1 MEKSRIELLG
11 RDNFDTWKMQVQ
23 ALLIKNDV
31 WEYVSGK
38 TVKPAGD
45 TADDWISKDL
55 KARSDLIL
63 SISPS
68 QLKLVKNCET
78 SRDVWL
84 KLHEVFQSKGPAR
97 KATLLKYLMLHKMS
111 SNDDV
116 RDHVSSFFDTVDK
129 LLDMEIKINDDL
141 LTIMLLYSLPEEFE
155 NFRCAIESRDDLPK
169 PETLRTK
176 IIEEADARKSKL
188 KQIDPDALVV
198 KSKYRPQDKYKNPE
212 FDGAKGKSF
221 KCFKCKSIGHKASDC
236 PKKKE
241 YRPKGGMTNSMYVAM
256 AVKSNKDVSNIWC
269 LDSGCS
275 SHMCSDPE
283 KFEEI
288 RSMEMKLN
296 LADTSTT
303 NVKGVAKM
311 TDNGFKVIFRK
322 DRADISDENGRI
334 VMRAEKKNGLFYV
347 TTSQNSANNVM
358 KKESSTLMKW
368 HQRFGHLNEQDL
380 KKLNSTT
387 ERRRIEPEQPEQT
400 IEDHAE
406 EADDWEE
413 DEETEEINADT
424 RGNCESPE
432 PSMMGNRMKRG
443 RGRPRLLRTGSRG
456 RPRKIYTMVPEN
468 EEMAGVVEISVKQAL
483 SSAQSGEWRAAIRKE
498 FNSLLQNGTWVMEKR
513 PKDKNV
519 VGCRLI
525 LCNKFKANGELDR
538 RKARLVARGFTQEY
552 GVDYNET
559 YAPVSRLSS
568 LRMIMALAVQHDMEI
583 IQMDVETAYL
593 NGELEETIFM
603 EAPECLEEI
612 LNDIVKEEKGKIKDS
627 AEKML
632 KDLQTGKTVCRLKK
646 SLYGLKQSGRQWY
659 KKLDEKL
666 KQLGMETTSADP
678 CVYIL
683 DKEMKKFPYQSLIG
697 SLMYLASGT
706 RPDIAFSVNYL
717 SQFNTKYDEATWK
730 AAKHVLRY
738 LKGTEDLK
746 LVFKN
751 DGKPLTGYVDSDWG
765 NCPNDRRSY
774 SGCLFNMSGSAI
786 SWMARKQRTVALS
799 STEAE
804 YLGLS
809 EAAKEAVYLK
819 NFLTSVGFPPR
830 DRIRI
835 YNDNQGALQL
845 VKNPTYHARTKH
857 IDVRQQFIRQ
867 VTEEGVIEVEY
878 LCTQEMPAD
887 YLTKPLPKRK
897 HEDCLKKSGLA
908 V

>member
-1 MEKSRIELLG
+1 
-11 RDNFDTWKMQVQ
+11 MQVQ
-23 ALLIKNDV
+23 ALLIKNDA

-116 RDHVSSFFDTVDK
+116 RDHVSSFFETVDK

-212 FDGAKGKSF
+212 FDGAK
-221 KCFKCKSIGHKASDC
+221 AYRVWC
-236 PKKKE
+236 PSERK
-241 YRPKGGMTNSMYVAM
+241 TYVARDIQFIEEEPIGKYRE
-256 AVKSNKDVSNIWC
+256 AIPKDF
-269 LDSGCS
+269 
-275 SHMCSDPE
+275 
-283 KFEEI
+283 FEHQWFDVEI
-288 RSMEMKLN
+288 
-296 LADTSTT
+296 T
-303 NVKGVAKM
+303 
-311 TDNGFKVIFRK
+311 
-322 DRADISDENGRI
+322 
-334 VMRAEKKNGLFYV
+334 
-347 TTSQNSANNVM
+347 
-358 KKESSTLMKW
+358 
-368 HQRFGHLNEQDL
+368 NEQ
-380 KKLNSTT
+380 NSTT

-400 IEDHAE
+400 IENHAE

-483 SSAQSGEWRAAIRKE
+483 SSAQSDEWRAAIRKE

-683 DKEMKKFPYQSLIG
+683 DK
-697 SLMYLASGT
+697 
-706 RPDIAFSVNYL
+706 
-717 SQFNTKYDEATWK
+717 
-730 AAKHVLRY
+730 
-738 LKGTEDLK
+738 
-746 LVFKN
+746 
-751 DGKPLTGYVDSDWG
+751 
-765 NCPNDRRSY
+765 
-774 SGCLFNMSGSAI
+774 
-786 SWMARKQRTVALS
+786 
-799 STEAE
+799 
-804 YLGLS
+804 
-809 EAAKEAVYLK
+809 
-819 NFLTSVGFPPR
+819 
-830 DRIRI
+830 
-835 YNDNQGALQL
+835 
-845 VKNPTYHARTKH
+845 
-857 IDVRQQFIRQ
+857 
-867 VTEEGVIEVEY
+867 
-878 LCTQEMPAD
+878 
-887 YLTKPLPKRK
+887 
-897 HEDCLKKSGLA
+897 
-908 V
+908 

>member
-1 MEKSRIELLG
+1 
-11 RDNFDTWKMQVQ
+11 
-23 ALLIKNDV
+23 
-31 WEYVSGK
+31 
-38 TVKPAGD
+38 
-45 TADDWISKDL
+45 
-55 KARSDLIL
+55 
-63 SISPS
+63 
-68 QLKLVKNCET
+68 
-78 SRDVWL
+78 
-84 KLHEVFQSKGPAR
+84 
-97 KATLLKYLMLHKMS
+97 MS

-176 IIEEADARKSKL
+176 IIEEADARKNNGSEFVNKKFDAYLKDCGIARRLSVPHTPQQNGLAERMNRTIMNMVRCFLIESQLPVSFWAEAASTAVYIKNRCPAAGINGKIPYKQWYKKTPTAVYFRRFGSKGFMQNKPAKSKL
-188 KQIDPDALVV
+188 EPKSVEVILVGYSTTSKAYRV
-198 KSKYRPQDKYKNPE
+198 WCPSERKTYVARDIQFIKEEPIGKYREAIPKDFFEDQW
-212 FDGAKGKSF
+212 FD
-221 KCFKCKSIGHKASDC
+221 
-236 PKKKE
+236 
-241 YRPKGGMTNSMYVAM
+241 V
-256 AVKSNKDVSNIWC
+256 
-269 LDSGCS
+269 
-275 SHMCSDPE
+275 
-283 KFEEI
+283 EI
-288 RSMEMKLN
+288 
-296 LADTSTT
+296 T
-303 NVKGVAKM
+303 
-311 TDNGFKVIFRK
+311 
-322 DRADISDENGRI
+322 
-334 VMRAEKKNGLFYV
+334 
-347 TTSQNSANNVM
+347 
-358 KKESSTLMKW
+358 
-368 HQRFGHLNEQDL
+368 NEQ
-380 KKLNSTT
+380 NSTT

-432 PSMMGNRMKRG
+432 PSMVGNRMKRG

-468 EEMAGVVEISVKQAL
+468 EEIAGVVEISVKQAL
-483 SSAQSGEWRAAIRKE
+483 SSAQSDEWRAAIRKE

-568 LRMIMALAVQHDMEI
+568 LHMIMALAVQHDMEI

-632 KDLQTGKTVCRLKK
+632 KHLQTGKTVCRLKK

-683 DKEMKKFPYQSLIG
+683 DK
-697 SLMYLASGT
+697 
-706 RPDIAFSVNYL
+706 VNYL

-730 AAKHVLRY
+730 AAKHVLQY

-867 VTEEGVIEVEY
+867 VTERE
-878 LCTQEMPAD
+878 
-887 YLTKPLPKRK
+887 
-897 HEDCLKKSGLA
+897 
-908 V
+908 